1 MLVDDF
7 LRDSA
12 HRLPG
17 KVALV
22 CGGRR
27 LTYAE
32 LDAMSN
38 RLAAALRQGGVRR
51 GDRVG
56 IFLNNSV
63 EAVVGIFATLKAGAA
78 FVVINAT
85 TKPDKLAYILGNCAA
100 VALLADA
107 KIGPA
112 DLAALRSAVPSLA
125 AIVLCGRRAAEAAG
139 GQDGLLTFEAI
150 QESFAADPLPRVN
163 IDLDAACLIY
173 TSGSTGDP
181 KGVLSDHSNVVFAS
195 GSIIEYLQNVE
206 DDVVICVLPLSFDYG
221 LYQLLMT
228 FRFGGTL
235 VLETSFAYP
244 AAILKRIE
252 QERVTGFP
260 GVPTMFAILLNMDL
274 RSFDLSSLRYLTN
287 TAAALPPSHIQ
298 QIRDRFAWARL
309 YSMYGLTETK
319 RTLWLPPE
327 ELDRRPGS
335 VGIAIPGT
343 EVWIED
349 EAGRRLGPGAVGELV
364 VRGRHVM
371 RGYWGAPQATAER
384 YRPGPLPG
392 ERVCHTG
399 DLFRCDDD
407 GFYYF
412 VGRKDDII
420 KSRGEKVAPK
430 EIENVLH
437 ALPGVV
443 AAAVVGV
450 PDPIM
455 GEAVKAFIVANGAA
469 LTENEV
475 LAHCRR
481 HLEDFMVP
489 KIVEFRTELPTTAS
503 GKIKKTGLA

>member
-1 MLVDDF
+1 MLVHDF

-12 HRLPG
+12 RRLPD

-27 LTYAE
+27 LTYAQLE
-32 LDAMSN
+32 AASN
-38 RLAAALRQGGVRR
+38 RLAGAMRQHGVGR
-51 GDRVG
+51 GDRVA
-56 IFLNNSV
+56 IFLNNSA
-63 EAVVGIFATLKAGAA
+63 EAVIGIFATLKAGAA
-78 FVVINAT
+78 FVVVNPT
-85 TKPDKLAYILGNCAA
+85 TKHDKLAYILGNCAA
-100 VALLADA
+100 RGLLADA
-107 KIGPA
+107 RMKRSEL
-112 DLAALRSAVPSLA
+112 DALRDATPSLA
-125 AIVLCGRRAAEAAG
+125 FIVLCGRGAGEAAA
-139 GQDGLLTFEAI
+139 GQRDCLAFDTI
-150 QESFAADPLPRVN
+150 QESFPAEPLPRVN
-163 IDLDAACLIY
+163 IDLDPACLIY

-181 KGVLSDHSNVVFAS
+181 KGVLSDHGNVVFATA
-195 GSIIEYLQNVE
+195 SIIAYLANVE

-221 LYQLLMT
+221 LYQLLMV

-235 VLETSFAYP
+235 VLETSFTYP

-274 RSFDLSSLRYLTN
+274 SSFDLSSLRYLTN
-287 TAAALPPSHIQ
+287 TAAALPPSHIR
-298 QIRDRFAWARL
+298 QIRDRFPWARL

-319 RTLWLPPE
+319 RTLYLPPE
-327 ELDRRPGS
+327 EIERRPGS

-343 EVWIED
+343 EVWIEGED
-349 EAGRRLGPGAVGELV
+349 GGRLGPDEVGELV

-371 RGYWGAPQATAER
+371 RGYWGAPEATAER

-399 DLFRCDDD
+399 DLFRMDAD
-407 GFYYF
+407 GYFYF

-430 EIENVLH
+430 EVENVLH
-437 ALPGVV
+437 ALPGVTAV
-443 AAAVVGV
+443 AVVGV
-450 PDPIM
+450 ADPLM
-455 GEAVKAFIVANGAA
+455 GEAVKAFIVVNGAP
-469 LTENEV
+469 LTETEV
-475 LAHCRR
+475 MAHCRK

-489 KIVEFRTELPTTAS
+489 KYVEFRPELPTTPS